1 MVKPVPRKS
10 ASSRSSSFI
19 RASGDVR
26 AVVRTLEGDAR
37 DVVVRALPRF
47 RDRCAA
53 RDDAQYASAGR
64 DEAAAVV
71 TRRTVTITDDTA
83 FVRVERADEPPS
95 GFPGDFVER
104 DLERWAVRAGDF
116 VTVETTGEGARLV
129 AARIAIVAIPAR

>member
-1 MVKPVPRKS
+1 MAR
-10 ASSRSSSFI
+10 ARSL
-19 RASGDVR
+19 AALV
-26 AVVRTLEGDAR
+26 TLLSI
-37 DVVVRALPRF
+37 V
-47 RDRCAA
+47 
-53 RDDAQYASAGR
+53 
-64 DEAAAVV
+64 AAAAPARSEGVRHSGTVLSIDRDAGAIVLGEVGPWQVRQGETVV